1 MFILTSVWPE
11 SQNEEKTAQVFV
23 LKQNFSS
30 FIKHI
35 EEKKKGG
42 VKKKNVK
49 CFGQLSGY
57 FLFSQEYMC
66 YERQK
71 IKYNK

>member
-1 MFILTSVWPE
+1 M
-11 SQNEEKTAQVFV
+11 

-30 FIKHI
+30 FIKDI

-42 VKKKNVK
+42 GWGGFKKKNLN

-71 IKYNK
+71 IKYKK

>member
-1 MFILTSVWPE
+1 MKR
-11 SQNEEKTAQVFV
+11 KTTQVFV

-42 VKKKNVK
+42 DKKKNFTF
-49 CFGQLSGY
+49 FGQLSGY

-71 IKYNK
+71 IKYKK